1 MTETAEQ
8 VAIDDFVD
16 FVDFTPPTPGTYTGS
31 LSETP
36 EVTTTQGGAPSIVA
50 KIAVIEGPSNVDEEI
65 RNSYFLGTYKT
76 KTGKRGSFGIS
87 QIRADLAAIGKPLP
101 KEAKVDVGEDGNILE
116 EDAFAL
122 AKRLAKSFG
131 TKPFRFQVSNRP
143 NKDGTKTYTDIKVL
157 GFAGSSSTSS
167 GLDDIA

>member
-1 MTETAEQ
+1 MTAETEQ
-8 VAIDDFVD
+8 VAIEDFIDFVD
-16 FVDFTPPTPGTYTGS
+16 FAPPTPGTYTGS
-31 LSETP
+31 LAETP
-36 EVTTTQGGAPSIVA
+36 EVTLTQSGAPSIVA
-50 KIAVIEGPSNVDEEI
+50 KITVIDGPSEDEI

-76 KTGKRGSFGIS
+76 KTGKKGSFGIS
-87 QIRADLAAIGKPLP
+87 QVRADLAAIGKPLP
-101 KEAKVDVGEDGNILE
+101 KDAKVDVDESGNVTED
-116 EDAFAL
+116 DANAL

-157 GFAGSSSTSS
+157 GFAGSGSASS